1 MGFFSDFAEVCNTIS
16 YATFDT
22 LIYEATEQSNK
33 VSEKYQ
39 KRLSDPNFKTAREVH
54 RIMMSSTAEARKAF
68 HISVAD
74 TSKSEA
80 KSTQTTAKKP
90 RKQPQSQQSN

>member
-1 MGFFSDFAEVCNTIS
+1 MSFFSDFAEVCNTIS

-33 VSEKYQ
+33 VSQKYQ
-39 KRLSDPNFKTAREVH
+39 KRLADPNFKTSREIH

-68 HISVAD
+68 HISVDAN
-74 TSKSEA
+74 SNA
-80 KSTQTTAKKP
+80 A
-90 RKQPQSQQSN
+90 QPQPKTATRNQASNQASN

>member
-33 VSEKYQ
+33 VSAKYQ
-39 KRLSDPNFKTAREVH
+39 KRLEDPNFKTSREVH

-68 HISVAD
+68 HINVDA
-74 TSKSEA
+74 SKPEA
-80 KSTQTTAKKP
+80 KPTPKKRTRKAQQT
-90 RKQPQSQQSN
+90 SSN

>member
-1 MGFFSDFAEVCNTIS
+1 MGFFSDFAEVMNTIS

-39 KRLSDPNFKTAREVH
+39 KRLEDPNFKTAREVH

-68 HISVAD
+68 HITAD
-74 TSKSEA
+74 ASKPA
-80 KSTQTTAKKP
+80 QPKPATKKP
-90 RKQPQSQQSN
+90 RTRKQAQPQQSSN